1 MSDAI
6 AGKIVVQ
13 CESCAAA
20 FRVPANAAGKRGK
33 CPKCGAGFTVPAPE
47 EEPATAS
54 GDDLFAGLDTGAA
67 ASVAAPLVA
76 SRPCAS
82 CGAALPGDAIVCTRC
97 GYNSKTG
104 RQAGASGA
112 LGGAGAA
119 VAGALGGAA
128 RLGGPFMLGTLLSAA
143 AAAIGAAVWCLIA
156 WKTGYEVGP
165 VAWGIGLLCGAAMFV
180 GYRDTSTLAG
190 LVAAGMAA
198 LGICAGKAGFLYFI
212 FGGLGT
218 DFSRPPRELVTESI
232 AADKVMETLENL
244 SLSEEASDAEWEA
257 AEAKAEKQAQA
268 DAKKEVAA
276 MTDEQINQQIREMRD
291 AEWQFKKQVYFST
304 FGFVDILFFGLAI
317 ASAFGIAVKGFGG
330 G

>member
-1 MSDAI
+1 MPDVTSE
-6 AGKIVVQ
+6 KIVVH

-20 FRVPANAAGKRGK
+20 FRVPASAAGKRGK
-33 CPKCGAGFTVPAPE
+33 CPKCGAVFTVPAPE
-47 EEPATAS
+47 EEPAAAG
-54 GDDLFAGLDTGAA
+54 GDDLFAGLDTGPAA
-67 ASVAAPLVA
+67 PALAPLVA

-128 RLGGPFMLGTLLSAA
+128 RFGGPFMLGTLLSAA
-143 AAAIGAAVWCLIA
+143 AAAIGAAAWCLIA
-156 WKTGYEVGP
+156 WKTGYEVGY
-165 VAWGIGLLCGAAMFV
+165 VAWGIGILCGAAMFL
-180 GYRDTSTLAG
+180 GYRDTSLLAG

-198 LGICAGKAGFLYFI
+198 LGICAGKAGFLYI
-212 FGGLGT
+212 FLGGLGT
-218 DFSRPPRELVTESI
+218 DFSRSPRELVTESI
-232 AADKVMETLENL
+232 AADKATEAVENL
-244 SLSEEASDAEWEA
+244 SLSENASDAEWDA
-257 AEAKAEKQAQA
+257 AEAKAEKEAQA

-276 MTDEQINQQIREMRD
+276 MTDEQVNQRVSEMRD
-291 AEWQFKKQVYFST
+291 AEWRFKKQLYFST
-304 FGFVDILFFGLAI
+304 FGFVDILFFALAI